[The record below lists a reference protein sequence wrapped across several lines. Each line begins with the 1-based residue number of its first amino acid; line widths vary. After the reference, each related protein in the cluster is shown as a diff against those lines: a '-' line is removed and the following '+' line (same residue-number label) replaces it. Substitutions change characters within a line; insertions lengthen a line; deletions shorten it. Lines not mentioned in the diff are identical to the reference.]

1 MADHEVFDQQ
11 KEVNSFHSHKSRL
24 SIENPEW
31 TEAMVYKQ
39 ALIDFNTMMYPNQ
52 VKSYLREKRGD
63 RVGHVEQA
71 YKIVDND
78 LFDPYYGFFQA
89 MINYETTE
97 IGRASLENFRQEAIS
112 ALPGQ
117 TIFVLDMSG
126 LGIGKGIKYLDTY
139 VKDEG
144 GLIKHKERIDL
155 TGDQP
160 DLTIE
165 QAQEFLIQPEETS
178 AMLPVEQFQSL
189 PEIQLTEPTPI
200 LIEQTV
206 EPEKL
211 IPLVTTGFWFGM
223 ATAVVASPSVIETPA
238 PVFEMPTGFHPEGT
252 IELAESKPIVKEV
265 PTRTDFVG
273 QPSGMIL
280 EAPAVQ
286 EPTRR
291 VLVGQKIVEPVSQKT
306 EKRVERGIEIQTTQ
320 PRPKLSAEQTVV
332 FKVTPTR
339 IIPVGP
345 EQIETVIEKSS
356 TLLYSDRHIKASD
369 MKKVPSGRVPEG
381 KPGKNQRE
389 VVYHSALPPIYKI
402 PQIQFKPDV
411 LNENEIPLWQM
422 SVDPD
427 KDLNIFMLTM
437 FFLLVNTKWLRLDEG
452 FPIVRGRG
460 FGNF

>member
-1 MADHEVFDQQ
+1 MAGCEFNPTADVAAFAAF
-11 KEVNSFHSHKSRL
+11 KNRL
-24 SIENPEW
+24 GIANLDWTPEQLQ
-31 TEAMVYKQ
+31 KQ
-39 ALIDFNTMMYPNQ
+39 ALIVFNEEMFPQQVSSYFAELNGETGISTGQSFEVNDGQLVNRHYDFSKMIDHASSEAEK
-52 VKSYLREKRGD
+52 KS
-63 RVGHVEQA
+63 
-71 YKIVDND
+71 
-78 LFDPYYGFFQA
+78 
-89 MINYETTE
+89 MINFQDKGVAAKPGEK
-97 IGRASLENFRQEAIS
+97 ILVLDLSAIS
-112 ALPGQ
+112 
-117 TIFVLDMSG
+117 
-126 LGIGKGIKYLDTY
+126 KGGGVKYLDIY
-139 VKDEG
+139 EKESENLV
-144 GLIKHKERIDL
+144 KHKERIDL

-286 EPTRR
+286 EPTKIIPLGLDAVEPRVKQETGVVPTRR
-291 VLVGQKIVEPVSQKT
+291 VLVGQKIVEPVGQKT

-320 PRPKLSAEQTVV
+320 PKPKLSAEQTVV

-345 EQIETVIEKSS
+345 EQIETVIEKSP
-356 TLLYSDRHIKASD
+356 TL
-369 MKKVPSGRVPEG
+369 
-381 KPGKNQRE
+381 
-389 VVYHSALPPIYKI
+389 
-402 PQIQFKPDV
+402 
-411 LNENEIPLWQM
+411 
-422 SVDPD
+422 
-427 KDLNIFMLTM
+427 
-437 FFLLVNTKWLRLDEG
+437 
-452 FPIVRGRG
+452 
-460 FGNF
+460 